1 MVLSTTISQRC
12 WTDVTL
18 YAHAHGKTVS
28 EVVEELLLLG
38 LNQPPFQTFHS
49 AWYQRHS
56 PEATF
61 ADLTNGRE
69 QIVPMVRAFFEPTS

>member
-18 YAHAHGKTVS
+18 FAHAHGRSVS
-28 EVVEELLLLG
+28 EVVEELLQLG
-38 LNQPPFQTFHS
+38 LRQPPYQAFHT
-49 AWYQRHS
+49 AWYQRLS

-61 ADLTNGRE
+61 EDLTNGRE
-69 QIVPMVRAFFEPTS
+69 KIVPLAQSLLERTN